1 MRIIL
6 TAVLFL
12 AGLFN
17 LFLGVSFLLDPA
29 RLGAAFN
36 LSPVGPGGLAVLRAD
51 MTAFFLVAGGCQ
63 LWGGWRRNGDL
74 LLVPALLFGIASPA
88 ARSAPHWM
96 ARPPVLPC
104 RWQSRRCKWCW
115 PSQPGACCRT
125 TRSAKSR
132 TDQADFA
139 PRQSD
144 ASARGAKASPRNMTG
159 ATTAP
164 Q

>member
-51 MTAFFLVAGGCQ
+51 LTAFFLVAGGCQ

-74 LLVPALLFGIASPA
+74 LLVPALLFGIAFTGRAISA
-88 ARSAPHWM
+88 ALDGTAPGFAMPM
-96 ARPPVLPC
+96 AVEAAQVILAIAAWRVLPHHKI
-104 RWQSRRCKWCW
+104 SEI
-115 PSQPGACCRT
+115 A
-125 TRSAKSR
+125 
-132 TDQADFA
+132 
-139 PRQSD
+139 
-144 ASARGAKASPRNMTG
+144 N
-159 ATTAP
+159 
-164 Q
+164 